1 MAHIGTI
8 VPSRLYRRAK
18 LQAFT
23 RCPCSVAPEVGSVNR
38 GSARDTQN
46 GFMSYDLI
54 NCRMILSY
62 DLFSV
67 HRLRSAISGRSGYN
81 RIRYV
86 CSRHGHPEYATVPVK
101 DEASVLSERTRSANS
116 TRNRATR
123 PMQSERVAIAPPPAL
138 RARPSRLPCMA
149 PVRSLAPAVQRLDC
163 PTSQSCDRTHRHRP
177 RRAASTPAP
186 RGMRG
191 SRPSL
196 QQRAR
201 LEVTVSASGPA

>member
-67 HRLRSAISGRSGYN
+67 HRLRSAISGI
-81 RIRYV
+81 RIQPDTCVPDMDIPSMLQFPLRTKLAFSPKGHAV
-86 CSRHGHPEYATVPVK
+86 RIPLAIVRRVRCKARELPSRHLRHFVHGPAVCLVWRRF
-101 DEASVLSERTRSANS
+101 VRSPRRCKS
-116 TRNRATR
+116 W
-123 PMQSERVAIAPPPAL
+123 IAP
-138 RARPSRLPCMA
+138 RRKVVTARTVIDLAEQQVLLHRGACAEVGRPYSNGRDSR
-149 PVRSLAPAVQRLDC
+149 
-163 PTSQSCDRTHRHRP
+163 
-177 RRAASTPAP
+177 
-186 RGMRG
+186 
-191 SRPSL
+191 
-196 QQRAR
+196 
-201 LEVTVSASGPA
+201 

>member
-67 HRLRSAISGRSGYN
+67 HRLRSAISGI
-81 RIRYV
+81 RIQPDTCVPDMDIPSMLQFPLRTKLAFSPKGHAV
-86 CSRHGHPEYATVPVK
+86 RIPLAIVRRVRCKARELPSRHLRHFVHGPAVCLVWRRF
-101 DEASVLSERTRSANS
+101 VRSP
-116 TRNRATR
+116 RRCKGW
-123 PMQSERVAIAPPPAL
+123 IAP
-138 RARPSRLPCMA
+138 RRKVVTARTVIDLAEQQVLLHRGACAEVGRPYSNGRDSR
-149 PVRSLAPAVQRLDC
+149 
-163 PTSQSCDRTHRHRP
+163 
-177 RRAASTPAP
+177 
-186 RGMRG
+186 
-191 SRPSL
+191 
-196 QQRAR
+196 
-201 LEVTVSASGPA
+201 

>member
-67 HRLRSAISGRSGYN
+67 HRLRSAISGIRIQPD
-81 RIRYV
+81 RIRVFPTWTSRV
-86 CSRHGHPEYATVPVK
+86 CYSSR
-101 DEASVLSERTRSANS
+101 
-116 TRNRATR
+116 
-123 PMQSERVAIAPPPAL
+123 
-138 RARPSRLPCMA
+138 
-149 PVRSLAPAVQRLDC
+149 
-163 PTSQSCDRTHRHRP
+163 
-177 RRAASTPAP
+177 
-186 RGMRG
+186 
-191 SRPSL
+191 
-196 QQRAR
+196 
-201 LEVTVSASGPA
+201 

>member
-67 HRLRSAISGRSGYN
+67 HRLRSALSGVSGYN
-81 RIRYV
+81 RIRVFPTWTSRV
-86 CSRHGHPEYATVPVK
+86 CYSSR
-101 DEASVLSERTRSANS
+101 
-116 TRNRATR
+116 
-123 PMQSERVAIAPPPAL
+123 
-138 RARPSRLPCMA
+138 
-149 PVRSLAPAVQRLDC
+149 
-163 PTSQSCDRTHRHRP
+163 
-177 RRAASTPAP
+177 
-186 RGMRG
+186 
-191 SRPSL
+191 
-196 QQRAR
+196 
-201 LEVTVSASGPA
+201 